1 MVYFEST
8 VLSVSNVCKI
18 KRLAFLIQFL
28 VTWTLISCKD
38 NLYSLFILL
47 GNLQMVEAF
56 FLLKKLPKRVEVSL
70 NLYLKLKYVNLKV
83 LFQLAVSEV
92 LLNQVSL
99 RCLNKSNFLWNNFSL
114 LMKVIFQ
121 IESSMCVWY
130 FKQWR
135 SNVSSYVCV

>member
-56 FLLKKLPKRVEVSL
+56 FLLKKFPKRVEVSL

-83 LFQLAVSEV
+83 LF
-92 LLNQVSL
+92 N
-99 RCLNKSNFLWNNFSL
+99 
-114 LMKVIFQ
+114 
-121 IESSMCVWY
+121 
-130 FKQWR
+130 
-135 SNVSSYVCV
+135 